1 MIDWVYAFFKG
12 IIEHYKAMTALML
25 TLAILKMIVPVFFW
39 ILNKYQDR
47 LHRKKLIKMWVE
59 AGHGEEDATKYV
71 DKMLLSDKKKSKPS
85 LIKDIRKWFRNK
97 TR

>member
-1 MIDWVYAFFKG
+1 MFDWIYVFFKG

-25 TLAILKMIVPVFFW
+25 TLAILKMVLPGFFW

-47 LHRKKLIKMWVE
+47 SHRNELIKIWIK
-59 AGHGEEDATKYV
+59 AGYDEEEATKHV
-71 DKMLLSDKKKSKPS
+71 DRMLLSDKKKPKPS
-85 LIKDIRKWFRNK
+85 LVKDIKRWFRNK